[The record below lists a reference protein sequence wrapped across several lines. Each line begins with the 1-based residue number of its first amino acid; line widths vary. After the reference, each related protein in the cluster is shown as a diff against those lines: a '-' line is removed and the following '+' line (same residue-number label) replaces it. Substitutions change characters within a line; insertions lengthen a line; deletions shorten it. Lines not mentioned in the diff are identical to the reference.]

1 MQKEEILSIDE
12 FVAHA
17 DELVESINDSAAKLI
32 LTKNGSGI
40 AVIQSWQ
47 EYRKFQDALL
57 MLKIIA
63 QAEKE
68 IQEDKGRE
76 QSTVFSSLN
85 HSLDSRIE

>member
-17 DELVESINDSAAKLI
+17 YELVESINDSADKLI
-32 LTKNGSGI
+32 LTKNGNGI

-85 HSLDSRIE
+85 QSLDSRIE

>member
-1 MQKEEILSIDE
+1 MQREEILSIDE

-17 DELVESINDSAAKLI
+17 DELVESLNVSADKLI

-47 EYRKFQDALL
+47 EYHKLQNALL

-68 IQEDKGRE
+68 IREGQGRE
-76 QSTVFSSLN
+76 QSLVFSNLN
-85 HSLDSRIE
+85 HSLDSRNE